1 MNGYVNNFKKYKGL
15 LWELVKKGIKLKYRR
30 SYLGIIWTLLE
41 PVLTTAVLVVLF
53 QNLFNKDNVHGVAF
67 AMYILSGRL
76 LYTCFSSSTNTALKS
91 IRANSGLIKKV
102 YVPKYLYPLS
112 GILFNFI
119 IFSISLVVL
128 MFGFF
133 IFKVKP
139 TWHIL
144 EGFIPLILLFLLV
157 LGVGMI
163 LSTVAVFFRDLEYL
177 WNVGLMLIMYAS
189 AIFYDAEK
197 IFANAAKNNTEY
209 ITYLFKFNPLYG
221 IISNFRKTVLYGEGI
236 DYASKSFLLT
246 VAMCVTSVV
255 IGFYVFYK
263 KQDDFILHI

>member
-1 MNGYVNNFKKYKGL
+1 MNGYVNSFKKYKGL
-15 LWELVKKGIKLKYRR
+15 LMELVKKGIKLKYRR
-30 SYLGIIWTLLE
+30 SYLGIVWTLLE
-41 PVLTTAVLVVLF
+41 PILTTAVLVLIF
-53 QNLFNKDNVHGVAF
+53 QNLFNKSDVHGVAF

-112 GILFNFI
+112 GILYNFV
-119 IFSISLVVL
+119 IFAISLIVL
-128 MFGFF
+128 FLGC
-133 IFKVKP
+133 IVFKVKP
-139 TWHIL
+139 TWHII
-144 EGFIPLILLFLLV
+144 EGLIPLLLLFLLV

-163 LSTVAVFFRDLEYL
+163 LSTVAVFFRDMEYL
-177 WNVGLMLIMYAS
+177 WSVGLMLIMYAS
-189 AIFYDAEK
+189 AIFYDAES
-197 IFANAAKNNTEY
+197 IFKNAAKNHNEY
-209 ITYLFKFNPLYG
+209 ITYIFKCNPLYG

-246 VAMCVTSVV
+246 VGICVSSVI